1 MAPGLDHHVRGDGIE
16 IGADAPL
23 GEGQRIVR
31 VPGSALIVRDAEMAL
46 AALRIGAALGSP
58 AEPAGTHRGAL

>member
-1 MAPGLDHHVRGDGIE
+1 VGGDGVE

-23 GEGQRIVR
+23 GEGQRIIG
-31 VPGSALIVRDAEMAL
+31 VPEAALIIRDAEMDL

-58 AEPAGTHRGAL
+58 GEPAVTHRRAL